1 MINKNDISKISRGNY
16 ELCCAYYNYEI
27 FVKNITQNKIYK
39 GYIINEVNI
48 KHFKNRIKYDE
59 LKFYVENYDYKSVK
73 SIIINYKCER
83 FLKFILKDFDNSEDL
98 IKELKNNKKRFYI
111 INSDLFNSICV
122 TNNGNKGIDFLIKED
137 KLILIFNENDKLTFK
152 NNNCIIDISTLIKE
166 DQNYQMGNKEINLL
180 NQNYNSNNLNN
191 NLLKN
196 KTSILK
202 LLPLSSDEKLLP
214 KDNINEKDEKIIE
227 IILLIYQFNKDLKN
241 EINNSLN
248 FKNNEEYK
256 NKINYNKC
264 YLIRKEWLNKFK
276 NFYSYN
282 KIEEYIKNKDLS
294 EIDTNDIKMNNL
306 IKEII
311 NHTKIEN
318 VNNNSIQDINEE
330 IIINLSISELSLLVK
345 EENIYYPNNFYIIN
359 TYILKKIY
367 KNILFKDYKKEND
380 KKNNYIVNN
389 GQIILKY
396 EYKLNNNEIK
406 YYNILFGVLND
417 NNIFIPQI
425 LLFFEKNEN
434 ERNREFEKLKE
445 EINIKYNINNPNAI
459 KLDSILLFKFLNNN
473 QINNE
478 KE

>member
-1 MINKNDISKISRGNY
+1 
-16 ELCCAYYNYEI
+16 
-27 FVKNITQNKIYK
+27 
-39 GYIINEVNI
+39 
-48 KHFKNRIKYDE
+48 
-59 LKFYVENYDYKSVK
+59 
-73 SIIINYKCER
+73 
-83 FLKFILKDFDNSEDL
+83 
-98 IKELKNNKKRFYI
+98 
-111 INSDLFNSICV
+111 
-122 TNNGNKGIDFLIKED
+122 
-137 KLILIFNENDKLTFK
+137 
-152 NNNCIIDISTLIKE
+152 
-166 DQNYQMGNKEINLL
+166 
-180 NQNYNSNNLNN
+180 
-191 NLLKN
+191 
-196 KTSILK
+196 
-202 LLPLSSDEKLLP
+202 
-214 KDNINEKDEKIIE
+214 
-227 IILLIYQFNKDLKN
+227 
-241 EINNSLN
+241 
-248 FKNNEEYK
+248 
-256 NKINYNKC
+256 
-264 YLIRKEWLNKFK
+264 
-276 NFYSYN
+276 
-282 KIEEYIKNKDLS
+282 
-294 EIDTNDIKMNNL
+294 MNNL

-478 KE
+478 KERTIEKKYIEIFLNIYIYNKKLISKISQSLIFELLPLMK